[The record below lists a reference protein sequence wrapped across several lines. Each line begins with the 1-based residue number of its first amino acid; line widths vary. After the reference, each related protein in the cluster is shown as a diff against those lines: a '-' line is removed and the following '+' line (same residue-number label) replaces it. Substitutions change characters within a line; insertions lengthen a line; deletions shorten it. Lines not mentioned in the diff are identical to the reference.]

1 MYDGSCQ
8 RIIIIHESI
17 HTQNHN
23 FWNFYGIRFRLSQIR
38 NGQNIFSYYFRSEIG
53 SAAKFSQNFQN
64 SFSPPNKNLD
74 NFGFRLI
81 STRNSFVITSGIS
94 ESRVVLEDLDL
105 SQDSNTEKSLLK
117 IFNFCER
124 LKYFHTFLSLTRK
137 TSIKNWLKINS
148 SFTICHLQLNL
159 I

>member
-1 MYDGSCQ
+1 MAKIYFH
-8 RIIIIHESI
+8 IISDRKSEALR
-17 HTQNHN
+17 N
-23 FWNFYGIRFRLSQIR
+23 FLKISKFVF
-38 NGQNIFSYYFRSEIG
+38 
-53 SAAKFSQNFQN
+53 AAE
-64 SFSPPNKNLD
+64 KNLD

-137 TSIKNWLKINS
+137 TSIKN
-148 SFTICHLQLNL
+148 
-159 I
+159 